1 VLLEPLGGVPFPGG
15 PARAMARRASEW
27 SRVLPAGKWA
37 LLSLAGKPA
46 RVLPNRPASAAGKP
60 LAGSLVG
67 FALLDAARRQMP
79 KPMRVGEARHR
90 QDVGAEAAA
99 VAAVAAALGAPVRA
113 ADTAPPATLA
123 TLATCHVAIALALP
137 RSVANTLTGLQCLFH
152 GVASAAA
159 APATVQ
165 IAALVLSSAAL
176 AAAHAVH
183 VSTIVVV
190 GTGFLAAAG
199 CPSALAVAGLG
210 GLAELRV
217 AVASAAASAAAA
229 AAQSPAT
236 PATSIVGCPIAFV
249 VSAVVGALCP
259 QSQAATCVVRSCT
272 RRGNHISLPL
282 PQQQV
287 AAGVLA
293 LGFAAELECTV
304 AWQAAYSWVA
314 ADSLALPAAGQMAAR
329 AGQAAVVAALFGQQ
343 SGRSS
348 HKGQGPGIDHTAA
361 AEINCAATACNR
373 PCARQP
379 VPKT

>member
-1 VLLEPLGGVPFPGG
+1 
-15 PARAMARRASEW
+15 
-27 SRVLPAGKWA
+27 
-37 LLSLAGKPA
+37 
-46 RVLPNRPASAAGKP
+46 
-60 LAGSLVG
+60 
-67 FALLDAARRQMP
+67 MP

-90 QDVGAEAAA
+90 QDVGAEA
-99 VAAVAAALGAPVRA
+99 AAVAAALGAPVRA

-137 RSVANTLTGLQCLFH
+137 RSVANNLTGLQCLFH

-159 APATVQ
+159 APATAQ

-183 VSTIVVV
+183 VATIVVV

-293 LGFAAELECTV
+293 IGFAAELECTV